1 MTHGIA
7 ATNPY
12 MDTTSTPINKTSYVY
27 HMNNICSTYEHH
39 MENESENEKENKN
52 DNEERKVI

>member
-12 MDTTSTPINKTSYVY
+12 MDTTSTPLNETSYVF
-27 HMNNICSTYEHH
+27 HINNICSTYELH
-39 MENESENEKENKN
+39 MENESENEKEN